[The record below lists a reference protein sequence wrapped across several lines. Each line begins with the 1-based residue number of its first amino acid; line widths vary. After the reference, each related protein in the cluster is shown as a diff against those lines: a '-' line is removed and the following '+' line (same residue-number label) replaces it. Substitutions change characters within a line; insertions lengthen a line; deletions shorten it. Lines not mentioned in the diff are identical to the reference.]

1 MQTPHFH
8 NNNVNNV
15 LFRLTSICMLLCLTA
30 FFSSC
35 AILHSV
41 QPGKTTHDINIPE
54 PSPPPDFVRK
64 GYNLDPFYQ
73 QWIDVEGLPVL
84 ASANVS
90 PYALKEAAWL
100 IRQMLEHRQDILQA
114 LVHNEIR
121 FVVIAYNQ
129 MTTQIPEYRNLR
141 PNYYWDLRA
150 RGLGARRPNDIVSC
164 GEENLLNY
172 PGDPYQAENILIHE
186 FSHAIHLVGLN
197 TLDQSFDDRLK
208 KAYDSARKKEL
219 WKGTYAITNR
229 EEYWAEGSQSW
240 FNTNWRN
247 DSLYN
252 HPKTREQL
260 KRYDPELAVLL
271 TEVYGDTDW
280 RYTKAKMRTNL
291 SHLKRFNPSKSP
303 KFKWQS
309 SFPTFADLHK
319 QLLNPNS
326 NGNGKWVNL
335 KKQDPSQI
343 KNLISRPS
351 HTETSIIFVNST
363 EENIAYYWVDYQG
376 NEQFY
381 RQIAPKYP
389 MSQISPVGHYWVVK
403 DMKVRNLAVFRAE
416 NKTGRAFV
424 STDAQSQ

>member
-1 MQTPHFH
+1 MKSSRINH
-8 NNNVNNV
+8 NKVRSV
-15 LFRLTSICMLLCLTA
+15 LRHVVLMPLMLWVAILL
-30 FFSSC
+30 SGC
-35 AILHSV
+35 AILYPT
-41 QPGKTTHDINIPE
+41 QNPETKRDFDIPE

-114 LVHNEIR
+114 LVHNEVR

-141 PNYYWDLRA
+141 PNFYWDLRA
-150 RGLGARRPNDIVSC
+150 RGLGARRPNSIVSC

-172 PGDPYQAENILIHE
+172 PGDPYQGENILIHE

-197 TLDQSFDDRLK
+197 TVDQSFDDRLK
-208 KAYDSARKKEL
+208 KAYDSARKKGL

-247 DSLYN
+247 DSLHN
-252 HPKTREQL
+252 HVKTREQL
-260 KRYDPELAVLL
+260 KKYDPELAVLL

-280 RYTKAKMRTNL
+280 RYTKAKMRTHL
-291 SHLKRFNPSKSP
+291 SHLKIFNPSESP

-309 SFPTFADLHK
+309 SFPTYADLHK

-326 NGNGKWVNL
+326 DGNGKWVNL
-335 KKQDPSQI
+335 KKQDPNQI
-343 KNLISRPS
+343 KNLISRPN

-381 RQIAPKYP
+381 LQIAPNYV
-389 MSQISPVGHYWVVK
+389 MSQTSHVGHYWVVK
-403 DMKVRNLAVFRAE
+403 DMKGRNLAVFRAE
-416 NKTGRAFV
+416 NKTGRAFL
-424 STDAQSQ
+424 SANAQSQ